1 MPWLHSTCAASAATS
16 TIHLTLEMSGLH
28 RLMAHSQRQLHQD
41 PELLEKLL
49 YGAILISF
57 GLVLIR

>member
-1 MPWLHSTCAASAATS
+1 
-16 TIHLTLEMSGLH
+16 
-28 RLMAHSQRQLHQD
+28 MAHSQRQLHQD